1 MSENPFAEKSYLVGG
16 KTITVRPLSF
26 FEAMQ
31 VPDLIGKILKALPET
46 KEEPM
51 DYPKIFMSV
60 RDEIQILFCRCAGLK
75 SEDLQEIPMEAGMGM
90 LADWVEANLSE
101 NFIRSA
107 QRALDAGKRIS
118 TGFLKS

>member
-1 MSENPFAEKSYLVGG
+1 MSENPFVEKTYLVGAR
-16 KTITVRPLSF
+16 TVTVRPLSF

-31 VPDLIGKILKALPET
+31 MPDLIGKILKALPES

-51 DYPKIFMSV
+51 DYPKIFMAV
-60 RDEIQILFCRCAGLK
+60 RDEIQILFCRCANLK
-75 SEDLQEIPMEAGMGM
+75 PEDLQEIPMEAGMVM

-101 NFIRSA
+101 NFIRAA

-118 TGFLKS
+118 TGFLRS

>member
-1 MSENPFAEKSYLVGG
+1 MESILTGRSYMIDG

-31 VPDLIGKILKALPET
+31 LPDLIGKILRALPES
-46 KEEPM
+46 KEAPM
-51 DYPKIFMSV
+51 DYPKIFMAV
-60 RDEIQILFCRCAGLK
+60 RDEVQILFCRCADLK
-75 SEDLQEIPMEAGMGM
+75 PEDLQGIPLETGMEM

-101 NFIRSA
+101 NFIRSL

-118 TGFLKS
+118 TGFLKP